1 MLSHI
6 TNPKTKMTELEL
18 EDYQKLNK
26 FEKEIVDALMA
37 LGFTHKYLNTWTLIG
52 WGDVRVCQF
61 SRWSDVL
68 KHVHEQGKDQKRFE
82 FQRVLG
88 I

>member
-1 MLSHI
+1 MEEE
-6 TNPKTKMTELEL
+6 ELEQYRKL
-18 EDYQKLNK
+18 TKFQKDV
-26 FEKEIVDALMA
+26 VDALIN
-37 LGFTHKYLNTWTLIG
+37 LGFKYKYFSTYELLG
-52 WGDVRVCQF
+52 WGEIKVNHF

-68 KHVHEQGKDQKRFE
+68 KCVHEQGKDQKRFE

>member
-1 MLSHI
+1 ME
-6 TNPKTKMTELEL
+6 KEELEQ
-18 EDYQKLNK
+18 YQKLTK
-26 FEKEIVDALMA
+26 FQKDVADALIN
-37 LGFTHKYLNTWTLIG
+37 LGFKHKYFSIYELPD
-52 WGDVRVCQF
+52 WGDIRVDRF

-68 KHVHEQGKDQKRFE
+68 KKVHEQGKDQKRFE